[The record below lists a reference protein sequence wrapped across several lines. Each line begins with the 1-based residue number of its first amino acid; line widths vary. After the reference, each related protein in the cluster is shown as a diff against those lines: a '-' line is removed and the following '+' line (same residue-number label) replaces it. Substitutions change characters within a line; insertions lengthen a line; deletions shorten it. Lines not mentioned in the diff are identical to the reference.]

1 MATAENKAHRG
12 VEMGLFPTWRRRL
25 EPHARVTR
33 SPWRHEDELHPMLTG
48 EIAAQHIAGLHQQAA
63 RHPSP
68 RHRRARRPAPPG
80 AAAVAAGRRLTAV
93 PHGTILR

>member
-1 MATAENKAHRG
+1 
-12 VEMGLFPTWRRRL
+12 
-25 EPHARVTR
+25 
-33 SPWRHEDELHPMLTG
+33 MLTG

-63 RHPSP
+63 RHPSS
-68 RHRRARRPAPPG
+68 RHRLARRPAPLG